1 MLSMMELLRRYG
13 ERMRR
18 RPDSEHNQA
27 LLRAVIV
34 TLLLLNTAWVA
45 GQQPERAARLWTI
58 NVASVAFSLLL
69 LARIVQRPEAS
80 PARRVL
86 GAVHDNAAIAAWL
99 FSGGPMGALAL
110 FVFPFVTVG
119 NGFRYGVRYLAC
131 SGLLGA
137 AGIGTLVIAAPAWR
151 SHGMIGAGVLLS
163 HVVVTIYT
171 GALLGR
177 LRRTQEQLEKAATS
191 DALTGLPN
199 RRFFMDRLSH
209 MVLAHDR
216 ASMACLY
223 LDLDGFKGVNDRC
236 GHEVGDQLLAR
247 VADEVVR
254 CIHPTDMLARLGGD
268 EFTVVLDGPPSAD
281 YAKRV
286 ADRIIRGVEAIR
298 TVDGHV
304 VDVSVSI
311 GISFIPAGPLAR
323 RVCSEELLRAAD
335 EAMYVAKRSGKG
347 RYRFMDL
354 EAGVVV
360 PAA

>member
-1 MLSMMELLRRYG
+1 MMELLRSYG

-34 TLLLLNTAWVA
+34 TVLLLQTAWVA
-45 GQQPERAARLWTI
+45 AREPERAARLWAI
-58 NVASVAFSLLL
+58 NVSSVAFSILL
-69 LARIVQRPEAS
+69 LARIVRRPEAS
-80 PARRVL
+80 PPRRVL
-86 GAVHDNAAIAAWL
+86 GAVHDNVAIATWL
-99 FSGGPMGALAL
+99 FLSGPMGSLAL

-119 NGFRYGVRYLAC
+119 NGFRYGVRYLAW
-131 SGLLGA
+131 SGFLGA
-137 AGIGTLVIAAPAWR
+137 VGIGALVVAAPGWR
-151 SHGMIGAGVLLS
+151 AYGMIGSGVLLS

-216 ASMACLY
+216 PSMACLY
-223 LDLDGFKGVNDRC
+223 LDLDGFKAVNDRC
-236 GHEVGDQLLAR
+236 GHKVGDRLLAR

-268 EFTVVLDGPPSAD
+268 EFTVVLDAPPSAD
-281 YAKRV
+281 HAKRV

-298 TVDGHV
+298 SVDGHA

-311 GISFIPAGPLAR
+311 GISFIPAGPLGR
-323 RVCSEELLRAAD
+323 RLCSEELLRAAD

-347 RYRFMDL
+347 RYRLMDF
-354 EAGVVV
+354 EAGTVL